1 MKKKEHKKEQK
12 AMHEGDARER
22 LLKAALK
29 LFTQSGYAATSVRE
43 LVEEAGVTKP
53 VLYYY
58 FKNKE
63 GIYSEIVKTH
73 FTSIDALFDYYLKC
87 PGSVSERLTNLFD
100 RILSFVIENKDFV
113 RLMHAIYYGPPQGAP
128 YFDFETFCGDVHGFI
143 AAMIEEGIRTGEY
156 REHSASDMGWV
167 VFGVIHT
174 SIDEQ
179 IANRGPMI
187 SRVDSLRILNQV
199 LAEVTNKKKRGRK

>member
-1 MKKKEHKKEQK
+1 MKKKEQK
-12 AMHEGDARER
+12 AASEGDARER
-22 LLKAALK
+22 LLRAALK

-87 PGSVSERLTNLFD
+87 PGSVSERLTSLFD
-100 RILSFVIENKDFV
+100 RILVFVIENTDFV

-128 YFDFETFCGDVHGFI
+128 YFDFETFCHDVHGFI
-143 AAMIEEGIRTGEY
+143 AAMIEEGVRSGEF
-156 REHSASDMGWV
+156 RRHNASDTAWII
-167 VFGVIHT
+167 FGVIHT
-174 SIDEQ
+174 SIDEH
-179 IANRGPMI
+179 IAHRGPMI
-187 SRVDSLRILNQV
+187 DREDSRRILNLV
-199 LAEVTNKKKRGRK
+199 LDEVARKKKK